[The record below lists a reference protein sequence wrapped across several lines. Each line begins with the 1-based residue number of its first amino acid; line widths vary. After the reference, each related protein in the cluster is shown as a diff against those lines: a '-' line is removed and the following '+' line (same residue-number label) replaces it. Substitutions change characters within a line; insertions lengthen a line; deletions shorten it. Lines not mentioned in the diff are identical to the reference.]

1 MSFTLV
7 LKSQATNNQHN
18 KADKKQTQPRPCSLC
33 TTVSVCCVCCVCC
46 VHTKEIQKPTKQHF
60 PSSCLLSTTKTIPFI
75 MDALF
80 SSLSFLF
87 LLFLLKLTVLLWWR
101 PRKIQGHF
109 SKQGIRGPPYRF
121 FIGNVKELVAM
132 MLKASSKPM
141 PFSHNILPR
150 VLSFYHHWKKIY
162 GATFLVWF
170 GPTVRLTVSDP
181 DLIREIFTSKSEFY
195 EKNEAPPLVKQLE
208 GDGLLSLKGEKWA
221 HHRRIISPTFHM
233 ENLKLLIP
241 VMATSVVEMLEKWSA
256 MGEKGEVEI
265 EVSEWFQ
272 RLTEDV
278 ITRTAFGSSYED
290 GKAIF
295 RLQGQ
300 QMDLAADAFQKVFIP
315 GYRFVPTRR
324 NIKSWKLEKE
334 IKKSLVKLIER
345 RRENSEKVVEKGAK
359 DLLGLMIEASNTNS
373 TNVTVDDIVEECK
386 SFFFAGKQTTSN
398 LLTWTTIL
406 LAMHPQ
412 WQVRAREEVLKMCG
426 SRDLPTKDHVAK
438 LRTVSMIVNESLRLY
453 PPTIATIRRAKTDV
467 ELGGYKIP
475 RGTELLV
482 PILAV
487 HHDQAIWGNDA
498 NEFNPGRFSQGV
510 ARAANHPLAFI
521 PFGVGVRTCIGQNL
535 AVLQTKLA
543 LAIIL
548 QRFSFRLAPS
558 YQHAPTVLMLLY
570 PQYGAP
576 IIFQRFSTPP
586 PPQPSSSSPPPPTL
600 LNATV

>member
-1 MSFTLV
+1 MEELLSWLKLFAFSLLLLLFV
-7 LKSQATNNQHN
+7 LK
-18 KADKKQTQPRPCSLC
+18 
-33 TTVSVCCVCCVCC
+33 V
-46 VHTKEIQKPTKQHF
+46 
-60 PSSCLLSTTKTIPFI
+60 
-75 MDALF
+75 
-80 SSLSFLF
+80 
-87 LLFLLKLTVLLWWR
+87 TVLLWWR
-101 PRKIQGHF
+101 PRKIEAHF
-109 SKQGIRGPPYRF
+109 NKQGIRGPPYRF
-121 FIGNVKELVAM
+121 FIGNVKELVGM
-132 MLKASSKPM
+132 MLKASSQPM
-141 PFSHNILPR
+141 PCSHNILPR

-162 GATFLVWF
+162 GTTFLVWF

-241 VMATSVVEMLEKWSA
+241 VMETSVVEMLDKWWA
-256 MGEKGEVEI
+256 MGEEKGEVEI

-272 RLTEDV
+272 TLTEDV

-295 RLQGQ
+295 RLQAQ
-300 QMDLAADAFQKVFIP
+300 QMLLAADAFQKVFIP
-315 GYRFVPTRR
+315 GYRFFPTRR
-324 NIKSWKLEKE
+324 NIKSWKLDKE

-345 RRENSEKVVEKGAK
+345 RKENSCGNEKGPK
-359 DLLGLMIEASNTNS
+359 DLLGLMIHASKANS
-373 TNVTVDDIVEECK
+373 SSNVTVDDIVEECK

-398 LLTWTTIL
+398 LLTWATIL

-412 WQVRAREEVLKMCG
+412 WQDQARDEVLKMCG
-426 SRDLPTKDHVAK
+426 ARDLPSKDHVVK
-438 LRTVSMIVNESLRLY
+438 LKTLTMIVNESLRLY
-453 PPTIATIRRAKTDV
+453 PPTIATIRRTKTDV
-467 ELGGYKIP
+467 DLGGYKVP
-475 RGTELLV
+475 RGTELLI

-487 HHDQAIWGNDA
+487 HHDQGIWGNDV
-498 NEFNPGRFSQGV
+498 NEFNPGRFSEGV
-510 ARAANHPLAFI
+510 ARAAKHPVAFI
-521 PFGVGVRTCIGQNL
+521 PFGLGVRTCIGQNL

-543 LAIIL
+543 LAIML

-576 IIFQRFSTPP
+576 IIFQRLSKSNDGPD
-586 PPQPSSSSPPPPTL
+586 QGS
-600 LNATV
+600 

>member
-1 MSFTLV
+1 M
-7 LKSQATNNQHN
+7 
-18 KADKKQTQPRPCSLC
+18 
-33 TTVSVCCVCCVCC
+33 
-46 VHTKEIQKPTKQHF
+46 KE
-60 PSSCLLSTTKTIPFI
+60 LLSWLK
-75 MDALF
+75 L
-80 SSLSFLF
+80 LSFSFIF
-87 LLFLLKLTVLLWWR
+87 LLLVLKLTVLLWWR
-101 PRKIQGHF
+101 PRKIEGYF

-121 FIGNVKELVAM
+121 FIGNVKELVGM
-132 MLKASSKPM
+132 MLKASSQPM
-141 PFSHNILPR
+141 PNLSHNILPR

-162 GATFLVWF
+162 GGTFLVWF

-241 VMATSVVEMLEKWSA
+241 VMATSVVEMLENWSE
-256 MGEKGEVEI
+256 MSHKGEVEI
-265 EVSEWFQ
+265 EVSECFQ
-272 RLTEDV
+272 TLTEDV
-278 ITRTAFGSSYED
+278 ITKTAFGSSYQD

-295 RLQGQ
+295 RLQAQ
-300 QMDLAADAFQKVFIP
+300 QMVLAADAFQKVFIP
-315 GYRFVPTRR
+315 GYRFFPTRR
-324 NIKSWKLEKE
+324 NIKSWKLDKQ

-345 RRENSEKVVEKGAK
+345 RRENSNERIEKGPK
-359 DLLGLMIEASNTNS
+359 DLLGLMIQASS
-373 TNVTVDDIVEECK
+373 KTNVTVDDIVGECK

-412 WQVRAREEVLKMCG
+412 WQVQARDEVLKMCG
-426 SRDLPTKDHVAK
+426 SRDVPTKDHVVK
-438 LRTVSMIVNESLRLY
+438 LKTLNMIVNESLRLY

-475 RGTELLV
+475 RGTELLI

-487 HHDQAIWGNDA
+487 HHDQAIWGNDV
-498 NEFNPGRFSQGV
+498 NEFNPGRFSEGV
-510 ARAANHPLAFI
+510 ARAAKHPVAFI
-521 PFGVGVRTCIGQNL
+521 PFGLGVRTCIGQNL

-543 LAIIL
+543 LVMIL

-576 IIFQRFSTPP
+576 IIFKQLSTPDNS
-586 PPQPSSSSPPPPTL
+586 PQGSSS
-600 LNATV
+600 